1 MNDVA
6 YGLATSAQIA
16 GMTGKQ
22 ILQAIIDGELPA
34 PPIAQTLSFRLT
46 EVGDGFAA
54 FEGEPGPHLLNPMG
68 GVHGGWAL
76 TLIDSAAGC
85 AGQTLLPAGAGY
97 ATVETKAN
105 FSRPITKDT
114 GRVRAEFARRFARE
128 TSHLGRGAG
137 LEPRRKGPGARYI
150 HASGVRR
157 RKVSFPREAAFAGAQ
172 R

>member
-1 MNDVA
+1 MQGQLPMNDVA

-85 AGQTLLPAGAGY
+85 AGQTLLPAGSGY

-114 GRVRAEFARRFARE
+114 GRVRAESRVVSRGRQVISAEARVLSGDGKVLAHGTSTLLVFAN
-128 TSHLGRGAG
+128 GR
-137 LEPRRKGPGARYI
+137 
-150 HASGVRR
+150 
-157 RKVSFPREAAFAGAQ
+157 
-172 R
+172 